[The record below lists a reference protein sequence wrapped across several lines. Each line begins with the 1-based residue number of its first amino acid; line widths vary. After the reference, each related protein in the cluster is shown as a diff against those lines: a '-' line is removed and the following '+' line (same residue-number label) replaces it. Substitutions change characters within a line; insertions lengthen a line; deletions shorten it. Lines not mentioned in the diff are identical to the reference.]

1 MTVDFQWF
9 FGLFFSALLIIMGA
23 VIAQLFRR
31 IAELDRR
38 IDAAAAVVDKI
49 KDDYLRR
56 SDADDKMGKIEKSV
70 DEVKVNVKEI
80 SAMML
85 KVLIAL
91 GKQVT

>member
-38 IDAAAAVVDKI
+38 VDKI

-56 SDADDKMGKIEKSV
+56 ADADDKMGKIEKSV